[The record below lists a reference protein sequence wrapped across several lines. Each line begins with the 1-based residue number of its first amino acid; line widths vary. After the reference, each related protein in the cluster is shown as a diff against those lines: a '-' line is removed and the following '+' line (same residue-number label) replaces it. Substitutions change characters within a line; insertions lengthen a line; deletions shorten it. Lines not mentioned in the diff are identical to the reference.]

1 MKRISYFLITLACAL
16 LTACMAGSYDDPYTP
31 AEDVFGNKD
40 ISETN
45 VITIAELKAMFSST
59 ISNSSMKEVTDDIK
73 IKGTVTGNDI
83 EGNIYNE
90 VVIDDG
96 TGAFIICIAQGGLFG
111 TLPVGQEILVD
122 LKGLYVGA
130 YGQQG
135 EVGTPYTSKSG
146 STYVSRMSRFIW
158 NQHFRPIGT
167 ANPQSVVPEEF
178 DKSRLESKN
187 DPAAYLE
194 SHCGK
199 LMTLKGVEIQGADG
213 KAVFA
218 PSDGSVAL
226 TANCAN
232 RQFKGYSSSQLV
244 LRTSTYAD
252 FAGNVM
258 PTGKVDVTGIFTR
271 FRNTWQILMRTE
283 SDIQPAQ

>member
-1 MKRISYFLITLACAL
+1 MKHISNIILLAACAML
-16 LTACMAGSYDDPYTP
+16 ASCMADSYDDPGTL
-31 AEDVFGNKD
+31 AEEVYGNKA
-40 ISETN
+40 IAETN
-45 VITIAELKAMFSST
+45 VVSIAQLKTLYSTT
-59 ISNSSMKEVTDDIK
+59 ISNSGMKEVTEDLQ
-73 IKGTVTGNDI
+73 IKGTVIGNDI

-96 TGAFIICIAQGGLFG
+96 TGAFIICIAQGGLYG
-111 TLPVGQEILVD
+111 YLPVGQQILID
-122 LKGLYVGA
+122 LKGLYIGA

-158 NQHFRPIGT
+158 VNHYKLIGS
-167 ANPQSVVPEEF
+167 ANPSSVTPEVF
-178 DKSRLESKN
+178 DTKRMTDAN
-187 DPAAYLE
+187 YLA

-199 LMTLKGVEIQGADG
+199 LMTLKGVEISGADG
-213 KAVFA
+213 KSTFA
-218 PSDGSVAL
+218 PDDGSVAL

-232 RQFKGYSSSQLV
+232 RSFKGISSSSLV
-244 LRTSTYAD
+244 LRTSTFAD

>member
-1 MKRISYFLITLACAL
+1 MKYISNIILLAVCAM
-16 LTACMAGSYDDPYTP
+16 LTSCMADSYDDPGTL
-31 AEDVFGNKD
+31 AEDAYGNKV
-40 ISETN
+40 IAETN
-45 VITIAELKAMFSST
+45 VVTIAQLKSLYSTT
-59 ISNSSMKEVTDDIK
+59 ISNSGMKEVTEDLQ

-90 VVIDDG
+90 VIIDDG
-96 TGAFIICIAQGGLFG
+96 TGAFIICIAQGGLYG
-111 TLPVGQEILVD
+111 YLPVGQQLLID
-122 LKGLYVGA
+122 LKGLYIGA

-146 STYVSRMSRFIW
+146 STYVSRMSRFLW
-158 NQHFRPIGT
+158 ATHYKLIGT
-167 ANPQSVVPEEF
+167 ANPSSVVPEEF
-178 DKSRLESKN
+178 DRSRITDTK
-187 DPAAYLE
+187 YLE

-199 LMTLKGVEIQGADG
+199 LMTLKGVEISAANGTAT
-213 KAVFA
+213 FA
-218 PSDGSVAL
+218 PDDGSVAL

-232 RQFKGYSSSQLV
+232 RTFKGISSNQLV
-244 LRTSTYAD
+244 LRTSTFAD

>member
-1 MKRISYFLITLACAL
+1 MKYISNIFLLAVCAL
-16 LTACMAGSYDDPYTP
+16 LASCMADSYDDPQTP
-31 AEDVFGNKD
+31 AEEAYGNKA
-40 ISETN
+40 ITETN
-45 VITIAELKAMFSST
+45 CVTIAQLKSLYNTT
-59 ISNSSMKEVTDDIK
+59 IANSGMKEVTEDLQ
-73 IKGTVTGNDI
+73 IKGTVIGNDI

-90 VVIDDG
+90 VIIDDG
-96 TGAFIICIAQGGLFG
+96 TGAFIICIAQGGIYG
-111 TLPVGQEILVD
+111 YLPVGQQILID
-122 LKGLYVGA
+122 LKGLYIGA

-146 STYVSRMSRFIW
+146 STYVSRMSRFLW
-158 NQHFRPIGT
+158 ANHYKLIGS
-167 ANPQSVVPEEF
+167 ANPSSVVPEEF
-178 DKSRLESKN
+178 DIDKRTDAN
-187 DPAAYLE
+187 YLA

-199 LMTLKGVEIQGADG
+199 LMTLRGVEISGADG
-213 KAVFA
+213 TSTFA
-218 PSDGSVAL
+218 PDDGSVAL

-232 RQFKGYSSSQLV
+232 RSFKGISSSQLV
-244 LRTSTYAD
+244 LRTSTFAD

>member
-1 MKRISYFLITLACAL
+1 MKYISNIFLLAVCAL
-16 LTACMAGSYDDPYTP
+16 LASCMADSYDDPQTP
-31 AEDVFGNKD
+31 AEEAYGNRA
-40 ISETN
+40 ITETN
-45 VITIAELKAMFSST
+45 CVTIAQLKSLYNTT
-59 ISNSSMKEVTDDIK
+59 IANSGMKEVTEDLQ
-73 IKGTVTGNDI
+73 IKGTVIGNDI

-90 VVIDDG
+90 VIIDDG
-96 TGAFIICIAQGGLFG
+96 TGAFIICIAQGGLYG
-111 TLPVGQEILVD
+111 YLPVGQQILID
-122 LKGLYVGA
+122 LKGLYIGA

-146 STYVSRMSRFIW
+146 STYVSRMSRFLW
-158 NQHFRPIGT
+158 GNHYKLIGS
-167 ANPQSVVPEEF
+167 ANPSGVVPEEF
-178 DKSRLESKN
+178 DISRMT
-187 DPAAYLE
+187 DPSYLE

-199 LMTLKGVEIQGADG
+199 LMTLKGVEISAADG
-213 KAVFA
+213 KATFA
-218 PSDGSVAL
+218 PDDGSVAL

-232 RQFKGYSSSQLV
+232 RNFKGISSSQLV

>member
-1 MKRISYFLITLACAL
+1 MKHFRNILSLAVCAML
-16 LTACMAGSYDDPYTP
+16 ASCMADSFDAPNTP
-31 AEDVFGNKD
+31 AEDLYGNQTLT
-40 ISETN
+40 ETN
-45 VITIAELKAMFSST
+45 VITIAELKETYKNIIA
-59 ISNSSMKEVTDDIK
+59 NSAMKEVTEDIK
-73 IKGTVTGNDI
+73 IKGTVVGNDI

-111 TLPVGQEILVD
+111 FLPVGQQVLVD

-135 EVGTPYTSKSG
+135 EIGVPYTSKSG
-146 STYVSRMSRFIW
+146 STYVSRMSRFLW
-158 NQHFRPIGT
+158 NQHYKLIGA

-178 DKSRLESKN
+178 DLSRIKDAS
-187 DPAAYLE
+187 YLA

-199 LMTLKGVEIQGADG
+199 LMTLKGVELQGADG
-213 KAVFA
+213 KAVYA

-232 RQFKGYSSSQLV
+232 RNFKGISSSSLV
-244 LRTSTYAD
+244 LRTSTFCD
-252 FAGNVM
+252 FAGNAM

-271 FRNTWQILMRTE
+271 FRDTWQIIMRSE
-283 SDIQPAQ
+283 SDIQLSGSSL

>member
-1 MKRISYFLITLACAL
+1 MKYISNIFLLAVCAL
-16 LTACMAGSYDDPYTP
+16 LASCMADSYDDPQTP
-31 AEDVFGNKD
+31 AEEAYGNRA
-40 ISETN
+40 ITETN
-45 VITIAELKAMFSST
+45 CVTIAQLKSLYNTT
-59 ISNSSMKEVTDDIK
+59 IANSGMKEVTEDLQ
-73 IKGTVTGNDI
+73 IKGTVIGNDI

-90 VVIDDG
+90 VIIDDG
-96 TGAFIICIAQGGLFG
+96 TGAFIICIAQGGLYG
-111 TLPVGQEILVD
+111 YLPVGQQILID
-122 LKGLYVGA
+122 LKGLYIGA

-146 STYVSRMSRFIW
+146 STYVSRMSRFLW
-158 NQHFRPIGT
+158 GNHYKLIGS
-167 ANPQSVVPEEF
+167 ANPSGVVPEEF
-178 DKSRLESKN
+178 DKSRMT
-187 DPAAYLE
+187 DPSYLE

-199 LMTLKGVEIQGADG
+199 LMTLKGVEISAADG
-213 KAVFA
+213 KATFA
-218 PSDGSVAL
+218 PDDGSVAL

-232 RQFKGYSSSQLV
+232 RNFKGISSSQLV

>member
-1 MKRISYFLITLACAL
+1 MNVSSVLCDGSISACPSL
-16 LTACMAGSYDDPYTP
+16 RGDY
-31 AEDVFGNKD
+31 
-40 ISETN
+40 IQ
-45 VITIAELKAMFSST
+45 
-59 ISNSSMKEVTDDIK
+59 
-73 IKGTVTGNDI
+73 
-83 EGNIYNE
+83 GNIYNQ
-90 VVIDDG
+90 VFIDDG
-96 TGAFIICIAQGGLFG
+96 TSAFIICIAQGGIYG
-111 TLPVGQEILVD
+111 YLPVGQEILVD
-122 LKGLYVGA
+122 LKGLYIGA

-135 EVGTPYTSKSG
+135 EIGTPYTSASG

-158 NQHFRPIGT
+158 NEHFKLLGKVEPSSVTPI
-167 ANPQSVVPEEF
+167 EF
-178 DKSRLESKN
+178 DKNLLTN
-187 DPAAYLE
+187 ANYIAAN
-194 SHCGK
+194 CGR
-199 LMTLKGVEIQGADG
+199 LMTIRDVELQAADG

-218 PSDGSVAL
+218 PDDGSVPL

-232 RQFKGYSSSQLV
+232 RNFKGISSRQLV

>member
-1 MKRISYFLITLACAL
+1 MKRISYFLITLACTL

-45 VITIAELKAMFSST
+45 VITIADLKAMFSST
-59 ISNSSMKEVTDDIK
+59 ISSSSMKEVTDDIK

-90 VVIDDG
+90 VIIDDG
-96 TGAFIICIAQGGLFG
+96 TGAFIICIAQGGLYG
-111 TLPVGQEILVD
+111 YLPVGQQILID
-122 LKGLYVGA
+122 LKGLYIGA

-146 STYVSRMSRFIW
+146 STYVSRMSRFLW
-158 NQHFRPIGT
+158 GNHYKLIGS
-167 ANPQSVVPEEF
+167 ANPSGVVPEEF
-178 DKSRLESKN
+178 DISRMT
-187 DPAAYLE
+187 DPSYLE

-199 LMTLKGVEIQGADG
+199 LMTLKGVEISAADG
-213 KAVFA
+213 KATFA
-218 PSDGSVAL
+218 PDDGSVAL

-232 RQFKGYSSSQLV
+232 RNFKGISSSQLV

>member
-1 MKRISYFLITLACAL
+1 MKHISYILITLVCTL
-16 LTACMAGSYDDPYTP
+16 LTACMADSFDDPNTP
-31 AEDVFGNKD
+31 AEDVFGNKA
-40 ISETN
+40 ITETN
-45 VITIAELKAMFSST
+45 VITIADLKAMYSST
-59 ISNSSMKEVTDDIK
+59 IKNSGMKEVTDDIK

-146 STYVSRMSRFIW
+146 STYVSRMSRFLW

-178 DKSRLESKN
+178 NQSLIKN
-187 DPAAYLE
+187 AAYLE

-199 LMTLKGVEIQGADG
+199 LMTIKGVEIKGADG

-218 PSDGSVAL
+218 PTDGSVAL

-232 RQFKGYSSSQLV
+232 RQFTEFSSSQLV
-244 LRTSTYAD
+244 LRTSTFAD

-271 FRNTWQILMRTE
+271 FRDTWQILMRSE

>member
-1 MKRISYFLITLACAL
+1 MKYISNIFLLAVCAL
-16 LTACMAGSYDDPYTP
+16 LASCMADSYDDPQTP
-31 AEDVFGNKD
+31 AEEAYGNRA
-40 ISETN
+40 ITETN
-45 VITIAELKAMFSST
+45 CVTIAQLKSLYHTT
-59 ISNSSMKEVTDDIK
+59 IANSGMKEVTEDLQ
-73 IKGTVTGNDI
+73 IKGTVIGNDI

-90 VVIDDG
+90 VIIDDG
-96 TGAFIICIAQGGLFG
+96 TGAFIICIAQGGLYG
-111 TLPVGQEILVD
+111 YLPVGQQILID
-122 LKGLYVGA
+122 LKGLYIGA

-146 STYVSRMSRFIW
+146 STYVSRMSRFLW
-158 NQHFRPIGT
+158 ANHYKLIGS
-167 ANPQSVVPEEF
+167 ANPSSVVPEEF
-178 DKSRLESKN
+178 DPSRMT
-187 DPAAYLE
+187 DPSYLE

-199 LMTLKGVEIQGADG
+199 LMTLKGVEISAADG
-213 KAVFA
+213 KATFA
-218 PSDGSVAL
+218 PDDGSVAL

-232 RQFKGYSSSQLV
+232 RNFKGISSSQLV

>member
-1 MKRISYFLITLACAL
+1 MKHISYILITLVCTL
-16 LTACMAGSYDDPYTP
+16 LTACMADSFDDPNTP
-31 AEDVFGNKD
+31 AEDVFGNKA
-40 ISETN
+40 ITETN
-45 VITIAELKAMFSST
+45 VITIADLKAMYSST
-59 ISNSSMKEVTDDIK
+59 IKNSGMKEVTDDIK

-146 STYVSRMSRFIW
+146 STYVSRMSRFLW

-178 DKSRLESKN
+178 DRSRIK
-187 DPAAYLE
+187 DATYLE

-199 LMTLKGVEIQGADG
+199 LMTIKGVEIKGADG

-218 PSDGSVAL
+218 PTDGSVAL

-232 RQFKGYSSSQLV
+232 RQFTEFSSSQLV
-244 LRTSTYAD
+244 LRTSTFAD

-271 FRNTWQILMRTE
+271 FRDTWQILMRSE

>member
-1 MKRISYFLITLACAL
+1 MKYISNIFLLAVCAL
-16 LTACMAGSYDDPYTP
+16 LASCMADSYDDPQTP
-31 AEDVFGNKD
+31 AEEAYGNRA
-40 ISETN
+40 ITETN
-45 VITIAELKAMFSST
+45 CVTIAQLKSLYNTT
-59 ISNSSMKEVTDDIK
+59 IANSGMKEVTEDLQ
-73 IKGTVTGNDI
+73 IKGTVIGNDI

-90 VVIDDG
+90 VIIDDG
-96 TGAFIICIAQGGLFG
+96 TGAFIICIAQGGLYG
-111 TLPVGQEILVD
+111 YLPVGQQILID
-122 LKGLYVGA
+122 LKGLYIGA

-146 STYVSRMSRFIW
+146 STYVSRMSRFLW
-158 NQHFRPIGT
+158 GNHYKLIGS
-167 ANPQSVVPEEF
+167 ANPSSVVPEEF
-178 DKSRLESKN
+178 DKSRMTDTK
-187 DPAAYLE
+187 YLE

-199 LMTLKGVEIQGADG
+199 LMTLKGVEISAADG
-213 KAVFA
+213 KATFA
-218 PSDGSVAL
+218 PDDGSVAL

-232 RQFKGYSSSQLV
+232 RNFKGISSNQLV
-244 LRTSTYAD
+244 LRTSTFAD

>member
-1 MKRISYFLITLACAL
+1 MKYISNIFLLAVCAL
-16 LTACMAGSYDDPYTP
+16 LASCMADSYDDPGTP
-31 AEDVFGNKD
+31 AEEAYGNKA
-40 ISETN
+40 ITETN
-45 VITIAELKAMFSST
+45 CVTIAQLKSLYNTT
-59 ISNSSMKEVTDDIK
+59 IANSGMKEVTEDLQ
-73 IKGTVTGNDI
+73 IKGTVIGNDI

-90 VVIDDG
+90 VIIDDG
-96 TGAFIICIAQGGLFG
+96 TGAFIICIAQGGLYG
-111 TLPVGQEILVD
+111 YLPVGQQILID
-122 LKGLYVGA
+122 LKGLYIGA

-146 STYVSRMSRFIW
+146 STYVSRMSRFLW
-158 NQHFRPIGT
+158 ANHYKLIGS
-167 ANPQSVVPEEF
+167 ANPSSVVPEVF
-178 DKSRLESKN
+178 DTKRMTDTK
-187 DPAAYLE
+187 YLE

-199 LMTLKGVEIQGADG
+199 LMTLKDVEISAADG
-213 KAVFA
+213 KATFA
-218 PSDGSVAL
+218 PDDGSVAL

-232 RQFKGYSSSQLV
+232 RNFKGISSSQLV
-244 LRTSTYAD
+244 LRTSTFAD

>member
-1 MKRISYFLITLACAL
+1 MKYISNIFLLAVCAL
-16 LTACMAGSYDDPYTP
+16 LASCMADSYDDPQTP
-31 AEDVFGNKD
+31 AEEAYGNRA
-40 ISETN
+40 ITETN
-45 VITIAELKAMFSST
+45 CVTIAQLKSLYHTT
-59 ISNSSMKEVTDDIK
+59 IANSGMKEVTEDLQ
-73 IKGTVTGNDI
+73 IKGTVIGNDI

-90 VVIDDG
+90 VIIDDG
-96 TGAFIICIAQGGLFG
+96 TGAFIICIAQGGLYG
-111 TLPVGQEILVD
+111 YLPVGQQILID
-122 LKGLYVGA
+122 LKGLYIGA

-146 STYVSRMSRFIW
+146 STYVSRMSRFLW
-158 NQHFRPIGT
+158 ANHYKLIGS
-167 ANPQSVVPEEF
+167 ANPSSVVPEEF
-178 DKSRLESKN
+178 DTSRMTD
-187 DPAAYLE
+187 DPSYLE

-199 LMTLKGVEIQGADG
+199 LMTLKGVEISAADG
-213 KAVFA
+213 KATFA
-218 PSDGSVAL
+218 PDDGSVAL

-232 RQFKGYSSSQLV
+232 RNFKGISSSQLV

-271 FRNTWQILMRTE
+271 YKNTWQILMRTE